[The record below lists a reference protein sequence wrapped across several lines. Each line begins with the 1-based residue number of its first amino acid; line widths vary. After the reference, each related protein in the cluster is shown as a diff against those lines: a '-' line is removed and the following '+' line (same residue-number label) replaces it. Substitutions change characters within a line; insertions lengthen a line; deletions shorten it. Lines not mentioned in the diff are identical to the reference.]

1 MSENRLCV
9 ISRAGW
15 AWPGAG
21 PGAGSERLRGGG
33 GGAGGRGA
41 LAQRRQRAARE
52 PAHGDIRLSKELA
65 KTADTDTL
73 A

>member
-9 ISRAGW
+9 MSRAGW
-15 AWPGAG
+15 AG

-41 LAQRRQRAARE
+41 LAQRRQRPARE